1 MTHPVL
7 EELAA
12 SFEGKRCLVT
22 GGLGFIGSNLA
33 LALAAGGAKVRVVDS
48 LEPRH
53 GGDVRN
59 VEGAEIDVP
68 GGGRAEPAGV
78 SEPLRDAD
86 YIFNLAGQVFHVDSM
101 EAPLRDL

>member
-33 LALAAGGAKVRVVDS
+33 LALAAGGASVRVVDL
-48 LEPRH
+48 LEPRQ
-53 GGDVRN
+53 GGDVPN
-59 VEGAEIDVP
+59 VEGASVEVIVSDI
-68 GGGRAEPAGV
+68 GEPAGV
-78 SEPLRDAD
+78 VEPLRDAD
-86 YIFNLAGQVFHVDSM
+86 YIFNFAGQVSHVDSM
-101 EAPLRDL
+101 